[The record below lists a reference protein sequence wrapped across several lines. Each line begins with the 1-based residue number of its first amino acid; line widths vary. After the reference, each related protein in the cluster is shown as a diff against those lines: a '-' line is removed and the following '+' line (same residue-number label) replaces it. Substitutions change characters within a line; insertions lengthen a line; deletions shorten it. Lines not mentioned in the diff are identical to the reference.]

1 MRRPL
6 QDTPPGYLH
15 EAPADALA
23 ADEALLDH
31 PPGER
36 WYVATRPAVVL
47 GVALHRRA
55 ASVLDLER
63 GAKAGVQVLE
73 RRAGG
78 GAVLL
83 DSGMLCYAVALPIAL
98 VSQDLTE
105 SYRWLGEHF
114 AERLQ
119 GLGVPARRIEI
130 AEARADVAQHRHDLL
145 GTTCY
150 GLLSP
155 HEVVVGSAKIVGL
168 AQVRRRHAALFQVGI
183 LLRDQSGLA
192 DYLRVPDP
200 DNRERLRQVLRERT
214 VGLETLIGPLP
225 LDRSTSGP
233 LDHLVAALS
242 PDLPAS

>member
-6 QDTPPGYLH
+6 QDTPPGYLQ

-23 ADEALLDH
+23 ADEALLDS

-36 WYVATRPAVVL
+36 WYVVTRPAVVL
-47 GVALHRRA
+47 GLALRRRA
-55 ASVLDLER
+55 AGVLDLER
-63 GAKAGVQVLE
+63 CARDGVQVLE

-83 DSGMLCYAVALPIAL
+83 DSGMLCYAVALPISL

-114 AERLQ
+114 AQRLRE
-119 GLGVPARRIEI
+119 LGAPARRVDV
-130 AEARADVAQHRHDLL
+130 AEARADVAQHRQDLL
-145 GTTCY
+145 ASTCY

-155 HEVVVGSAKIVGL
+155 HEVVVARAKVVGL

-192 DYLRVPDP
+192 DYLRVPDVVS
-200 DNRERLRQVLRERT
+200 RERLRQALRERT
-214 VGLETLIGPLP
+214 VGLEGLIGPLP
-225 LDRSTSGP
+225 LDRF
-233 LDHLVAALS
+233 VAALS

>member
-6 QDTPPGYLH
+6 QDTPPGYLQ

-47 GVALHRRA
+47 GLALHRRA
-55 ASVLDLER
+55 ASVLDLDR
-63 GAKAGVQVLE
+63 CAQAGVQVLE

-83 DSGMLCYAVALPIAL
+83 DQHMLCYAVALPTVL

-114 AERLQ
+114 AQRLRE
-119 GLGVPARRIEI
+119 LGVPGRRVEVE
-130 AEARADVAQHRHDLL
+130 EARADVAQHRHDLL

-150 GLLSP
+150 GVLSP
-155 HEVVVGSAKIVGL
+155 HEVAVGGAKMVGL

-183 LLRDQSGLA
+183 LLREQSGLA
-192 DYLRVPDP
+192 DYLRVPDA
-200 DNRERLRQVLRERT
+200 DSRERLRQALRERT

-225 LDRSTSGP
+225 LD
-233 LDHLVAALS
+233 HLVAALS